1 MNPKTVG
8 TKIRQLREHFDISQ
22 KQATA
27 LLDKGVSHS
36 AWAYWEGH
44 GCPTERLADIAN
56 MTTTPEEAFDWL
68 TNENSKMP
76 SLTLTRAIP
85 EGAGYKMGAKKKKTK
100 KSKKSKSDDR
110 RTFTPQDRANIIAM
124 IDHLRLSSGLSI
136 KDASEKLGVWQGAYN
151 KWGTMELPA
160 PNGAAVPGVP
170 NFTQETVE
178 ESPPQSASRHTT
190 LPQEVIPKKK
200 AGMTSAADKLTPM
213 PVLVMRYQ
221 CPRCGQNLIL
231 DEE

>member
-1 MNPKTVG
+1 M
-8 TKIRQLREHFDISQ
+8 KIRKLREHFDMSQ

-27 LLDKGVSHS
+27 LLHNTLNIEVSHS

-44 GCPTERLADIAN
+44 GCPTDRLADIAN
-56 MTTTPEEAFDWL
+56 MTTSPEEAFDWL
-68 TNENSKMP
+68 TNDNSKMP
-76 SLTLTRAIP
+76 ALKLNKPIP
-85 EGAGYKMGAKKKKTK
+85 EGAGYKMGAKKKPR
-100 KSKKSKSDDR
+100 KKSKSDDR

-151 KWGTMELPA
+151 KWGGMELPA